1 MAATADRRFNQTS
14 NRASFTGLELR
25 VPPMPRTLTEALAMM
40 EHSDRMDLTEVTEM
54 VQRDPVVVAR
64 LLNIVNSAYYGLRH
78 QVTSVDRA
86 VVMLG
91 PIAVAGIIVGMQ
103 MMKLRELIEGP
114 AGQCFNRL
122 IRHSVATAFLT
133 RHLVDGSPRERR
145 QRSTRVGPAFTAGLL
160 HDFGKIILVYNFP
173 GKAVSLYDER
183 SLAGQVHIGSDVDA
197 EQLVFGYDHTE
208 AGEYVARKLNF
219 PELLVDVVRHHH
231 EVDLSACRP
240 ETDRMVRAVS
250 AASAAASALGYAF
263 TSELTPRELLDAP
276 AWHRIV
282 EARGPGATTDQL
294 LDEIRE
300 LRPDLDEYVLAM
312 TVTPDIPRPIARRGT
327 VKSQAWNQR

>member
-1 MAATADRRFNQTS
+1 MASTADRRINQTS
-14 NRASFTGLELR
+14 VRASFTGLELR

-40 EHSDRMDLTEVTEM
+40 EHSERMDLNEVTEM

-103 MMKLRELIEGP
+103 MMKLRELMEGP
-114 AGQCFNRL
+114 AGACFNRL

-145 QRSTRVGPAFTAGLL
+145 QRSARVGPAFTAGLL

-183 SLAGQVHIGSDVDA
+183 SLSGQVHIGSDMDA

-208 AGEYVARKLNF
+208 AGEYVARKLSF

-231 EVDLSACRP
+231 ETDLAVCRP
-240 ETDRMVRAVS
+240 ETERLLKAVS
-250 AASAAASALGYAF
+250 AASAASSALGYAF
-263 TSELTPRELLDAP
+263 TEELTPRQLLEAP
-276 AWHRIV
+276 VWQRIV
-282 EARGPGATTDQL
+282 ETRGPAATADQL
-294 LDEIRE
+294 LEELRE
-300 LRPDLDEYVLAM
+300 LQPDLDEYVQAM
-312 TVTPDIPRPIARRGT
+312 TVAPEIPRPISRRGT
-327 VKSQAWNQR
+327 IKTQAWNQR